1 MCRVTATPCASTLV
15 PSTPHGPSRLETRN
29 GQTKVPS
36 GHTCMRQHET
46 LLRTS
51 YRDLFVVSLNLWGAK
66 ESYDPDRTT
75 RDYSKLETLTC
86 QMTTNHI
93 DIYLLQETWLIGDW
107 TTTIAN
113 ITMVPINPQVIVARE
128 V

>member
-1 MCRVTATPCASTLV
+1 
-15 PSTPHGPSRLETRN
+15 
-29 GQTKVPS
+29 
-36 GHTCMRQHET
+36 MRQHET